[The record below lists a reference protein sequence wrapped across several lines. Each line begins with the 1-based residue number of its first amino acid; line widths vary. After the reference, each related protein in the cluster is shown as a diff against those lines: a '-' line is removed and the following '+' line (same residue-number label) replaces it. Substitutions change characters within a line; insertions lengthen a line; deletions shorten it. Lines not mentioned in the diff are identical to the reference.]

1 MNHEYKIS
9 KKYEILQ
16 KIDNVAYLFFS
27 TTKKQFIMNTTSK
40 VIDIYIPRI
49 LGDVS
54 NNIVKNA
61 FYNLNIGKVI
71 ELDMH
76 RKKNENGY
84 YYFFAFLKVELMDSE
99 DANRLCTLLEERGIM
114 HLVYDEEATQYW
126 EIKKHVPKSE
136 RKKELNTVN
145 CLSERI
151 TANVKN
157 LFDEATDYILPV
169 NQSYNHTTSIFTYQ
183 DRLDM
188 MREYEELER
197 EIYQLTCC

>member
-1 MNHEYKIS
+1 MNREYKIS

-16 KIDNVAYLFFS
+16 KIDNVTYLFFS

-114 HLVYDEEATQYW
+114 HLVYDEEAIQYW
-126 EIKKHVPKSE
+126 EIKKHIPKSE
-136 RKKELNTVN
+136 RKNVLNTVN

-157 LFDEATDYILPV
+157 LFEEATDYILPV

>member
-1 MNHEYKIS
+1 MNREYKIS

-16 KIDNVAYLFFS
+16 KIDNVTYLFFS

-126 EIKKHVPKSE
+126 EIKKHIPKSE
-136 RKKELNTVN
+136 RKNVLNTVN

-157 LFDEATDYILPV
+157 LFEEATDYILPV

>member
-1 MNHEYKIS
+1 MRFCRKLTMSLIYSFQQLN
-9 KKYEILQ
+9 
-16 KIDNVAYLFFS
+16 
-27 TTKKQFIMNTTSK
+27 KQLIMNTTSK

-136 RKKELNTVN
+136 RKKVLDTVN

-157 LFDEATDYILPV
+157 LFEEASDYILPL

>member
-1 MNHEYKIS
+1 MRFCRKLTMSLIYSFQQLN
-9 KKYEILQ
+9 
-16 KIDNVAYLFFS
+16 
-27 TTKKQFIMNTTSK
+27 KQLIMNTTSK

-157 LFDEATDYILPV
+157 LFDEASDYILPL

>member
-1 MNHEYKIS
+1 MKNCRKLTMSLIYS
-9 KKYEILQ
+9 FQQL
-16 KIDNVAYLFFS
+16 N
-27 TTKKQFIMNTTSK
+27 KQLIMKMTSK

-54 NNIVKNA
+54 NKLVKNA

-84 YYFFAFLKVELMDSE
+84 HYFFAFLKVELLDSE
-99 DANRLCTLLEERGIM
+99 DANRMCTLLEERGIM

-136 RKKELNTVN
+136 RKKVVDTVN

-151 TANVKN
+151 AANVKN
-157 LFDEATDYILPV
+157 LFEDATASVLPM
-169 NQSYNHTTSIFTYQ
+169 NQTNLYTTPSSFTYQ

-188 MREYEELER
+188 MREYEELEK
-197 EIYQLTCC
+197 EIYKLTCC

>member
-1 MNHEYKIS
+1 
-9 KKYEILQ
+9 
-16 KIDNVAYLFFS
+16 
-27 TTKKQFIMNTTSK
+27 MNTTSK

-54 NNIVKNA
+54 NKVVKNA

-84 YYFFAFLKVELMDSE
+84 HYFFAFLKVELLDSE
-99 DANRLCTLLEERGIM
+99 DANRMCTLLEERGIM

-136 RKKELNTVN
+136 RKKVLDTVN
-145 CLSERI
+145 CLSEII

-157 LFDEATDYILPV
+157 LFEEATDCILPL
-169 NQSYNHTTSIFTYQ
+169 NQSGIHTSTGFTQQ

-197 EIYQLTCC
+197 EIYQLTCCC